1 MNDDLISVIVPVYN
15 VEKYINKCVD
25 SIINQTY
32 KNIEIILI
40 DDGSTDKSCVICDE
54 YIKKDNRIKVIHQEN
69 SGLSEARNTGI
80 KIANGKYLAF
90 VDGDDYILEG
100 MLEYLYNLINETN
113 SEISVCN
120 FFRYWNEDKKII
132 DYDISSKRIVLKKEQ
147 ALKEILKNDLLKSFA
162 WNKLYK
168 KSLFENVRYPKN
180 MKMEDVATT
189 YKLISNSEKIVIG
202 KDAKY
207 YYVQREGS
215 ILATKSTSMY
225 IDYYKAVYERYK
237 FLDEKYPS
245 LKKQNVNTMINFLI
259 GMNLV
264 NDKKLKEYIDQNN
277 TNGLLKE
284 IVNSNKEAVS
294 LRNRIKLRFI
304 YKNLIKDSIK

>member
-1 MNDDLISVIVPVYN
+1 MNTELISVIVPIYN

-32 KNIEIILI
+32 KNIEIILVN
-40 DDGSTDKSCVICDE
+40 DGSTDNCYNICNE
-54 YIKKDNRIKVIHQEN
+54 YEKKDNRIKVIHQEN
-69 SGLSEARNTGI
+69 SGLSEARNAGI
-80 KIANGKYLAF
+80 KIAKGEYLAF
-90 VDGDDYILEG
+90 VDGDDYILED
-100 MLEYLYNLINETN
+100 MLEYLYGLINETN

-120 FFRYWNEDKKII
+120 FIRYWNDDKKIV
-132 DYDISSKRIVLKKEQ
+132 DYDITRKKIVLNKEK

-168 KSLFENVRYPKN
+168 KSLFKNVKYPKG

-189 YKLISNSEKIVIG
+189 YKLISNSEKVVIG
-202 KDAKY
+202 KVPKY
-207 YYVQREGS
+207 YYIQRDGS

-237 FLDEKYPS
+237 FIDKKYPN
-245 LKKQNVNTMINFLI
+245 LEKQNVNTLINFLI

-264 NDKKLKEYIDQNN
+264 NDKKLKEYINKNN

-284 IVNSNKEAVS
+284 IVNTKKEAVS
-294 LRNRIKLRFI
+294 IRNKIKLNSI
-304 YKNLIKDSIK
+304 YKYLIK

>member
-1 MNDDLISVIVPVYN
+1 MNSELISVIVPIYN

-32 KNIEIILI
+32 KNIEIILV
-40 DDGSTDKSCVICDE
+40 DDGSTDNCYNICDE
-54 YIKKDNRIKVIHQEN
+54 YKKKDNRIKVIHQEN
-69 SGLSEARNTGI
+69 SGLSEARNAGI
-80 KIANGKYLAF
+80 KMAKGEYLAF
-90 VDGDDYILEG
+90 VDGDDYILED
-100 MLEYLYNLINETN
+100 MLEYLYKLLKETN

-120 FFRYWNEDKKII
+120 FIRYWNEDKKLI
-132 DYDISSKRIVLKKEQ
+132 DYNINRERIVIKREQ

-168 KSLFENVRYPKN
+168 KSLFKNVRYPKG

-207 YYVQREGS
+207 YYVQRDGS

-237 FLDEKYPS
+237 FLDEKYPN
-245 LKKQNVNTMINFLI
+245 LKKQNVNTLINFLI

-284 IVNSNKEAVS
+284 IVNSKSEAVS
-294 LRNRIKLRFI
+294 IKNKIKLKFI
-304 YKNLIKDSIK
+304 YKYLIK

>member
-1 MNDDLISVIVPVYN
+1 MNTELISVIVPIYN

-32 KNIEIILI
+32 KNIEIILVN
-40 DDGSTDKSCVICDE
+40 DGSTDNCYNICNE
-54 YIKKDNRIKVIHQEN
+54 YEKKDNRIKVIHQEN
-69 SGLSEARNTGI
+69 SGLSEARNAGI
-80 KIANGKYLAF
+80 KIANGEYLAF
-90 VDGDDYILEG
+90 IDGDDYILED
-100 MLEYLYNLINETN
+100 MLEYLYGLINETN

-120 FFRYWNEDKKII
+120 FIRYWNDDKKIV
-132 DYDISSKRIVLKKEQ
+132 DYDITRKKIVLNKEK

-168 KSLFENVRYPKN
+168 KSLFKNVKYPKG

-189 YKLISNSEKIVIG
+189 YKLISNSEKVVIG
-202 KDAKY
+202 KVPKY
-207 YYVQREGS
+207 YYIQRDGS

-237 FLDEKYPS
+237 FIDKKYPN
-245 LKKQNVNTMINFLI
+245 LEKQNVNTLINFLI

-264 NDKKLKEYIDQNN
+264 NDKKLKEYINKNN

-284 IVNSNKEAVS
+284 IVNTKKEAVS
-294 LRNRIKLRFI
+294 IRNKIKLYSI
-304 YKNLIKDSIK
+304 YKYLIR

>member
-1 MNDDLISVIVPVYN
+1 MNNELISVIVPIYN
-15 VEKYINKCVD
+15 VEKYINKCID

-40 DDGSTDKSCVICDE
+40 DDGSTDSCCKICDE
-54 YIKKDNRIKVIHQEN
+54 YEKKDNRIKVIHQEN
-69 SGLSEARNTGI
+69 AGLSEARNAGI
-80 KIANGKYLAF
+80 KVSKGEYLAF
-90 VDGDDYILEG
+90 VDGDDYILED
-100 MLEYLYNLINETN
+100 MLQYLYDLINETN

-120 FFRYWNEDKKII
+120 FIRYWGDDKQLVE
-132 DYDISSKRIVLKKEQ
+132 YDIAREKIVLNKIQ

-168 KSLFENVRYPKN
+168 KSVFEDVRYPKG

-202 KDAKY
+202 KMPKY

-215 ILATKSTSMY
+215 ILSTNSTSMY
-225 IDYYKAVYERYK
+225 IDYYKAVLERYK
-237 FLDEKYPS
+237 FLKERYPS
-245 LKKQNVNTMINFLI
+245 LKKQNVNTLINFLI

-264 NDKKLKEYIDQNN
+264 KDKKLKEYIEQNN
-277 TNGLLKE
+277 TNGLLKKIINE
-284 IVNSNKEAVS
+284 NKEAVS
-294 LRNRIKLRFI
+294 VKNRIKLQFI
-304 YKNLIKDSIK
+304 YKDLMR